1 VGVLTGGI
9 LQLLCQLPA
18 LRRQGYLFRPSFRF
32 NNPDLRRTAKLWV
45 PYLASASIVAINQY
59 IATLFASG
67 LEDGSVTAI
76 ANSVMFLQIPL
87 GIFMTSV
94 ATVQFPKMSRQAAA
108 QDMEGLRGSV
118 SYGIQFIIILLVP
131 SAVLLCLFG
140 KEIISATIQRGHFRP
155 QGTLLASRALTAYA
169 LGLVSMGLYTFL
181 QRLFNS
187 FKSFVV
193 PIASAA
199 VIAVIDIVLSL
210 ILKETPLRVSGLAY
224 ANTIAFTAGM
234 ILLMIL
240 ARRRLGRVGLASILL
255 TLGKSILGSLPMAA
269 LLIVFLR
276 WKPDAWVHGG
286 ALRTTALFAGVV
298 ALAVCMTLLMY
309 ALLRVPFLA
318 DLFRKRQ
325 RT

>member
-1 VGVLTGGI
+1 I
-9 LQLLCQLPA
+9 
-18 LRRQGYLFRPSFRF
+18 
-32 NNPDLRRTAKLWV
+32 
-45 PYLASASIVAINQY
+45 IV
-59 IATLFASG
+59 
-67 LEDGSVTAI
+67 
-76 ANSVMFLQIPL
+76 
-87 GIFMTSV
+87 
-94 ATVQFPKMSRQAAA
+94 
-108 QDMEGLRGSV
+108 
-118 SYGIQFIIILLVP
+118 LLVP

-234 ILLMIL
+234 VLLMVL
-240 ARRRLGRVGLASILL
+240 ARRRLGGLGLASILR
-255 TLGKSILGSLPMAA
+255 TLGKSVLGSLPMAA

-276 WKPDAWVHGG
+276 WKPDAWIHGG
-286 ALRTTALFAGVV
+286 ALGTTALIAGVI
-298 ALAVCMTLLMY
+298 ALAVCVTVLMY
-309 ALLRVPFLA
+309 VVLRVPFLA